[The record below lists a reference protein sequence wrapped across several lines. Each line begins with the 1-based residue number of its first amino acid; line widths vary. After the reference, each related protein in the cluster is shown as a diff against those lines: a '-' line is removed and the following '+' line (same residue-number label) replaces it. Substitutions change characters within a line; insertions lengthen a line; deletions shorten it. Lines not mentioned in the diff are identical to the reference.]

1 MRKGYLLPHE
11 RTGTPREHHSRGVVT
26 LLVFNLKKVFMQIK
40 LAEAL
45 LRRKE
50 LQQKV
55 DRLKQIQGNAFF
67 EVRAKRVKVT
77 DDLDDVVAQVP
88 LMTASQVTHEYDWHA
103 KQLRLVDAAIQQANW
118 TTMLETDASVMADY
132 VAPEK
137 PGPRGK
143 E

>member
-1 MRKGYLLPHE
+1 
-11 RTGTPREHHSRGVVT
+11 
-26 LLVFNLKKVFMQIK
+26 MQIK

-118 TTMLETDASVMADY
+118 TTMLDMDASVMADY